1 MSNYEVRIS
10 DTFTHSLAKLTSDEQ
25 KSTKTTAFDL
35 QINPSNPGM
44 QFHKIEKSKDKHF
57 WSVRINRDLR
67 LILHK
72 SSSSILLCYVDHHDR
87 AYAWAERRK
96 IEVHPKTGAA
106 QLVEIRETVQEVFVP
121 YHVPTSSTSTKDVAK
136 PKFLFSGVSSDELL
150 SYGVPS
156 DWIAEVQIATE
167 DSLLAIAG
175 HLPSEAAEALLELA
189 TGGKPNR
196 PKPPGTASINPFD
209 HPDAQRRFK
218 LIASSDELAQA
229 LDFPWDKWTVFL
241 HPEQRSFVE
250 KDFGGPA
257 RVSGSAGTGKTIV
270 ALHRAYN
277 LAIKNRD
284 CRVLLTTFS
293 DSLANALRSNLNKLI
308 ARQPML
314 GEQIEVLALPTM
326 IKRLFERQFGKTV
339 FASESQ
345 IKKII
350 SQEKCKS
357 EVNKFST
364 HFLWKEW
371 EQIVDAWQ
379 IRAWEQYKVVPR
391 LGRKTR
397 LNEDGRKVL
406 WSLFETVR
414 EELTKLGLITESDA
428 CQQLEA
434 KLRGS
439 NESPYDF
446 AVVDEAQDITVPQLR
461 MLGAILAEKPNGLF
475 FSGDLGQRVFQQPF
489 SWSAL
494 GVDIRGRSKT
504 LKINY
509 RTSQEI
515 RRQADKL
522 LDPQFTDVDG
532 VTEDRRGTISVFSGP
547 EPLVRRFSS
556 VDEECVQLA
565 KWLQG
570 QLASGV
576 AETEICIIVRS
587 IDEIPRALEA
597 VLKAG
602 CKASRLDE
610 QQSAAG
616 KCIAIAT
623 MHIAKGL
630 EFRSVAVIACDDEVI
645 PLQSRIESVGDDA
658 DLHEVY
664 ATERQLLYVACTRAR
679 DCLWV
684 SGVEPTSEFMDDFEH
699 A

>member
-1 MSNYEVRIS
+1 MRFLIS
-10 DTFTHSLAKLTSDEQ
+10 DTFTTSLGKLTNEEQ
-25 KSTKTTAFDL
+25 SFIKNTAFDL
-35 QINPSNPGM
+35 QVNPAHPGL
-44 QFHKIEKSKDKHF
+44 QFHRIERAKDKNF
-57 WSVRINRDLR
+57 WSVRSGRDLR
-67 LILHK
+67 IIIHK
-72 SSSSILLCYVDHHDR
+72 TEADFLLCYVNHHNA

-96 IEVHPKTGAA
+96 LQTHPETGAA
-106 QLVEIRETVQEVFVP
+106 QLVEIRETVQEYVVP
-121 YHVPTSSTSTKDVAK
+121 KYVEAIPSKKATTLPFSS
-136 PKFLFSGVSSDELL
+136 LSDAELL
-150 SYGVPS
+150 GFGVP
-156 DWIAEVQIATE
+156 AEWLIDVRNATE
-167 DSLLAIAG
+167 DSLLDLVV
-175 HLPSEAAEALLELA
+175 HLPAEAGEALLELA
-189 TGGKPNR
+189 TGGR
-196 PKPPGTASINPFD
+196 PKSLTASNTTIDPFE

-218 LIASSDELAQA
+218 LISSSEELTKAF
-229 LDFPWDKWTVFL
+229 DFPWDKWTIFL

-250 KDFGGPA
+250 KDFNGPA

-277 LAIKNRD
+277 LAVKNRD

-326 IKRLFERQFGKTV
+326 IKRLFERQFGKAV

-379 IRAWEQYKVVPR
+379 IRAWEQYRVVPR

-414 EELTKLGLITESDA
+414 EELTKLRLITESDA

-461 MLGAILAEKPNGLF
+461 MLGAILADKPNGLF

-556 VDEECVQLA
+556 FDEECVQLA

-576 AETEICIIVRS
+576 SETEICIIVRS

-597 VLKAG
+597 VSKAG

-610 QQSAAG
+610 HQSAAA
-616 KCIAIAT
+616 KCISIAT

-658 DLHEVY
+658 DLQEVY

-684 SGVEPTSEFMDDFEH
+684 SGVEPTSEFIDDFEH
-699 A
+699 V